1 MKLIRKDNYMVIFD
15 GDKSDYKRTRLRTT
29 IHELIQ
35 EVKDNQWRKDKHYA
49 SWLADGFE
57 AIAEFE
63 DLKELE
69 INYPELL
76 L

>member
-35 EVKDNQWRKDKHYA
+35 EVKANQWRKDNTTLH
-49 SWLADGFE
+49 G
-57 AIAEFE
+57 
-63 DLKELE
+63 
-69 INYPELL
+69 
-76 L
+76 